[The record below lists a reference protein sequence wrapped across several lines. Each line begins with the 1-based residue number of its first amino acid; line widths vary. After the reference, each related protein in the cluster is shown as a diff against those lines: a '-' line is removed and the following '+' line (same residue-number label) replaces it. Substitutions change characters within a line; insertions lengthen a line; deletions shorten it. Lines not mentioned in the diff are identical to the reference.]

1 MAFVTIVVWGSTFVF
16 TKLLLLAG
24 LSAAQIFT
32 LRFIIAYVLLALY
45 SIGRPFFCIGRA
57 RIDMDGSGIGQTR
70 TGTDSPKESVKVRCR
85 KSPCSS
91 VKVRCKNIKVWCGSW
106 RDELLMMLLGV
117 TGGSLYF
124 LAENEALNYTT
135 ATNTSLIVCS
145 CPLVASALIGLFYK
159 SERMSRLQTLGA
171 LTAVAGVCVVVL
183 NGHFVL
189 HLSPLGDAL
198 ALAAN
203 LCWAFYS
210 LMMIPVGRK
219 YDSVFITRKVFFY
232 GLVTIIPYYML
243 VPEETWIFTSSI
255 LQFFNFS
262 ILLNLLFLGVV
273 ASMLCFLAWTWVIKR
288 LGAMVTTNYV
298 YLNPVATIV
307 FAWWILNEQITSYF
321 LLGTVLIL
329 LGMYLADK
337 KKA

>member
-1 MAFVTIVVWGSTFVF
+1 MNLCNFVAVELTRRLKYHFVAFVTIVVWGSTFVF

-45 SIGRPFFCIGRA
+45 SIGRPFLCIGRA
-57 RIDMDGSGIGQTR
+57 RTDA
-70 TGTDSPKESVKVRCR
+70 DSPKKSVQ
-85 KSPCSS
+85 
-91 VKVRCKNIKVWCGSW
+91 VWCGSW
-106 RDELLMMLLGV
+106 RDDLLMMLLGV

-210 LMMIPVGRK
+210 LLMIPVGRK

>member
-1 MAFVTIVVWGSTFVF
+1 MTIVIWGSTFVF

-32 LRFIIAYVLLALY
+32 LRFIIAYVLLLAY
-45 SIGRPFFCIGRA
+45 SIRNFRA
-57 RIDMDGSGIGQTR
+57 FAD
-70 TGTDSPKESVKVRCR
+70 
-85 KSPCSS
+85 
-91 VKVRCKNIKVWCGSW
+91 SW
-106 RDELLMMLLGV
+106 RDELLLMALGV
-117 TGGSLYF
+117 TGGSVYF

-145 CPLVASALIGLFYK
+145 CPLVASVLIGLFYK
-159 SERMSRLQTLGA
+159 AERMSRLQTLGA
-171 LTAVAGVCVVVL
+171 LMAVAGVCVVVL

-189 HLSPLGDAL
+189 HLSPIGDTL

-203 LCWAFYS
+203 LCWALYS
-210 LMMIPVGRK
+210 VLMIPAGRK

-232 GLVTIIPYYML
+232 GLLTIIPYYIWR
-243 VPEETWIFTSSI
+243 PEELDFSKITFTSSV
-255 LQFFNFS
+255 LF
-262 ILLNLLFLGVV
+262 NLLFLGCV
-273 ASMLCFLAWTWVIKR
+273 ASMACFLAWTWVIKR

-307 FAWWILNEQITSYF
+307 FAWWILSEQITPFF

>member
-1 MAFVTIVVWGSTFVF
+1 VTIVIWGSTFVF

-32 LRFIIAYVLLALY
+32 LRFIIAYVLLLAY
-45 SIGRPFFCIGRA
+45 SIRRFRA
-57 RIDMDGSGIGQTR
+57 FAD
-70 TGTDSPKESVKVRCR
+70 
-85 KSPCSS
+85 
-91 VKVRCKNIKVWCGSW
+91 SW
-106 RDELLMMLLGV
+106 RDELLLMALGV
-117 TGGSLYF
+117 TGGSVYF

-145 CPLVASALIGLFYK
+145 CPLVASVLIGLFYK
-159 SERMSRLQTLGA
+159 AERMSRLQTLGA
-171 LTAVAGVCVVVL
+171 LMAVAGVCVVVL

-189 HLSPLGDAL
+189 HLSPIGDTL

-203 LCWAFYS
+203 LCWALYS
-210 LMMIPVGRK
+210 VLMIPAGRK

-232 GLVTIIPYYML
+232 GLLTIIPYYIWR
-243 VPEETWIFTSSI
+243 PEELDFSKITFTSSV
-255 LQFFNFS
+255 LF
-262 ILLNLLFLGVV
+262 NLLFLGCV
-273 ASMLCFLAWTWVIKR
+273 ASMACFLAWTWVIKR

-307 FAWWILNEQITSYF
+307 FAWWILSEQITPFF